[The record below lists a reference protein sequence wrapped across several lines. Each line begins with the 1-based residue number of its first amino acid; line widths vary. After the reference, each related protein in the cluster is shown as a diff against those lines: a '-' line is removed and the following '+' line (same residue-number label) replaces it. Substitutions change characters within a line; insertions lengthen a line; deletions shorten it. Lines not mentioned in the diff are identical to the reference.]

1 MALPSIDRSLS
12 RGVYLICFTQT
23 NDQEPQVLDED
34 LIESFTDQPPQ
45 VPDGYLIEPVQACK
59 FEVEILIDVGELLVC
74 LILPPHL

>member
-23 NDQEPQVLDED
+23 NDQEPQVPDED

-45 VPDGYLIEPVQACK
+45 VPDEYLIEPVQACK